1 MYTNYIFYPL
11 IFLFNQTNEI
21 SIPSLFHPFNQT
33 KMRETK
39 IFSIFLL
46 FYSPTFQ
53 SLQPNE
59 PLIKVI
65 FSQDQLNEFFVI
77 AIADSG
83 SVFLSVLAFSFHSLF
98 LVIESKMGLLY
109 FFFSWVFDKFKKKLI
124 KEVETSW
131 CDLLLVYLR
140 FVFYELRRDFLGFY
154 KDLFLYFWVCERR
167 FFGHEMGFSQLVM
180 N

>member
-1 MYTNYIFYPL
+1 MYTNYIFYPP

-21 SIPSLFHPFNQT
+21 FIPSLFHPFNQT
-33 KMRETK
+33 QMRETK
-39 IFSIFLL
+39 IFYIFLL

-65 FSQDQLNEFFVI
+65 FSEDQLNEFFVI

-83 SVFLSVLAFSFHSLF
+83 SVFLSVLAFLFHSLF

-109 FFFSWVFDKFKKKLI
+109 FFF
-124 KEVETSW
+124 
-131 CDLLLVYLR
+131 
-140 FVFYELRRDFLGFY
+140 FLGFSTNF
-154 KDLFLYFWVCERR
+154 KKN
-167 FFGHEMGFSQLVM
+167 S
-180 N
+180 